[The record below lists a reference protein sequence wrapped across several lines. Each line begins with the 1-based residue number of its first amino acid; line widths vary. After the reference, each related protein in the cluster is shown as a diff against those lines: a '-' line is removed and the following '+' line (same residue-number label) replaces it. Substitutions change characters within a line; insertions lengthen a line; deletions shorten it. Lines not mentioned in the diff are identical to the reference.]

1 MHGMSEAN
9 IAILYSEATI
19 YCYIGGLVVQYIVA
33 MRNEVFFATQKKG
46 VETSWNSLLAI
57 MP

>member
-19 YCYIGGLVVQYIVA
+19 YCYIRGLVVQYIVA
-33 MRNEVFFATQKKG
+33 RRNDFFFAISKKKASRQVG
-46 VETSWNSLLAI
+46 ILY
-57 MP
+57 